1 MQTIDGPTSGTV
13 KSSAD
18 STPHTPGSSSC
29 IMRNDSQIATPMIAL
44 IQARAHRNRSIC
56 RSISA
61 RISTVSR
68 LFASDGPTMRTI
80 FRL

>member
-1 MQTIDGPTSGTV
+1 
-13 KSSAD
+13 
-18 STPHTPGSSSC
+18 
-29 IMRNDSQIATPMIAL
+29 MRNDSQIATPTIAL
-44 IQARAHRNRSIC
+44 MQARAHRNRSIC